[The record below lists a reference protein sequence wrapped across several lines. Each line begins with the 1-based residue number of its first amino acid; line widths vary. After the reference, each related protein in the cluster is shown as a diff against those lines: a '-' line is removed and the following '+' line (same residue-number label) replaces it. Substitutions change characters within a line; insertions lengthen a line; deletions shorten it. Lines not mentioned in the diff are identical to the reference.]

1 MQRDNAIKMS
11 YVVHRHNVT
20 KAKKTE
26 NACTLYNNMATISY
40 EFGFDQIE
48 TP

>member
-11 YVVHRHNVT
+11 YVVHPHHVT
-20 KAKKTE
+20 KAKK
-26 NACTLYNNMATISY
+26 NCTLYNNMTTISY

>member
-1 MQRDNAIKMS
+1 MQRDNAIKMN
-11 YVVHRHNVT
+11 YVVHRHIVT

-26 NACTLYNNMATISY
+26 NICTLYNNMATISY

>member
-11 YVVHRHNVT
+11 YVVYRHNVT
-20 KAKKTE
+20 KAKKPE
-26 NACTLYNNMATISY
+26 NVCPLYNNMATISY

>member
-11 YVVHRHNVT
+11 YVVHRHNVA

-26 NACTLYNNMATISY
+26 NVCTLYNNMATISY